1 MAHPGYV
8 VIPPVLTVVV
18 EDSMDI
24 MIARDTARRAAALLG
39 FAPAF
44 RAQLAGA
51 AGALAELVLKTGT
64 PHELNY
70 NGVQDGGRVGIQ
82 VSCAAAWLADV
93 AASNVEMALRAK
105 MGDLVDEIALK
116 ATTPPVIALT
126 MWLSTPRKVQ
136 AIDSEPPE
144 VDDAAEP

>member
-1 MAHPGYV
+1 MTNNDFV
-8 VIPPVLTVVV
+8 VIPPVLTVAV

-51 AGALAELVLKTGT
+51 ASALAELVLKTGT

-70 NGVQDGGRVGIQ
+70 NGVQNGGRVGIQ
-82 VSCAAAWLADV
+82 VCCDAAWLSNV
-93 AASNVEMALRAK
+93 SASNVEMALRAK
-105 MGDLVDEIALK
+105 MGDLVDDISLK
-116 ATTPPVIALT
+116 DTQPPTIVLT
-126 MWLSTPRKVQ
+126 MWLSSPRETQSFDPVVY
-136 AIDSEPPE
+136 DSEE
-144 VDDAAEP
+144 EL